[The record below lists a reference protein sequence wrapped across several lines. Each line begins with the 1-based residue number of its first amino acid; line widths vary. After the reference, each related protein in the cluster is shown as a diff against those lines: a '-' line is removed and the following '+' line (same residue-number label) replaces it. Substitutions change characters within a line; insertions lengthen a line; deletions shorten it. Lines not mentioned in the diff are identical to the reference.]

1 MVQWIVKMLMKVAGG
16 KVKGWQGEVKFGF
29 HTFPLGS
36 LSFFIWQAMHKKI
49 ATEYKVR
56 EIAGIIPS
64 CRGLCMSSD
73 EDVDHIFLH
82 CPFAV
87 SFLGE
92 NFLQLWTSFWYQKQ
106 AHKFS
111 LFGLQLFQKWSG
123 FWEQTKL
130 VYSNSLICGR
140 RVSWK
145 LASGWA

>member
-1 MVQWIVKMLMKVAGG
+1 MKVAGG
-16 KVKGWQGEVKFGF
+16 KVKRWQGEVKFGF

-92 NFLQLWTSFWYQKQ
+92 NFLQLWTSFWYQSKLTNFLSLGYSYSRNGLVFENKQ
-106 AHKFS
+106 S
-111 LFGLQLFQKWSG
+111 LSIATLSFADAEYHESWHLDELNWV
-123 FWEQTKL
+123 T
-130 VYSNSLICGR
+130 
-140 RVSWK
+140 WK
-145 LASGWA
+145 LTN